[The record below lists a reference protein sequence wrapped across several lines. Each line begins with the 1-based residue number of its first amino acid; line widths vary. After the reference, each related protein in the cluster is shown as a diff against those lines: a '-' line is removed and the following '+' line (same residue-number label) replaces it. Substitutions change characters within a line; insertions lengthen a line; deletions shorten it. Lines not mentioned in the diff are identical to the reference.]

1 MNMFKRAVNDL
12 TNFLIKINKLS
23 LKEKVYLLVF
33 FVVLYFVVK
42 MVMKQFVV
50 TERFSLGELFNR
62 VFGRVRGDKPTE
74 EQIEAREAVAS
85 RMNELKESE
94 TEENAPLREGTGRR
108 AIQNVYDAPYA
119 PALKRPA
126 QESPQ
131 ERERS
136 REKYANVIERFA
148 NRTKLMA
155 TLDKK

>member
-1 MNMFKRAVNDL
+1 MIKRAVNDVINVL
-12 TNFLIKINKLS
+12 TKLNKLN

-62 VFGRVRGDKPTE
+62 VFNVTDKPNK

-108 AIQNVYDAPYA
+108 AIQNVYDAQYA

>member
-1 MNMFKRAVNDL
+1 MIKRAVNDVINVL
-12 TNFLIKINKLS
+12 TKLNKLN

-50 TERFSLGELFNR
+50 TERFSLAKLFNR
-62 VFGRVRGDKPTE
+62 VFNVKDEPNE
-74 EQIEAREAVAS
+74 EQINARKAVAS
-85 RMNELKESE
+85 RMNELKEPE
-94 TEENAPLREGTGRR
+94 TEENTPLREGTGRR
-108 AIQNVYDAPYA
+108 AIQNVYDAQYA

-131 ERERS
+131 EREHR
-136 REKYANVIERFA
+136 REQSANVIERFA

>member
-1 MNMFKRAVNDL
+1 MIKRAVNDVINVL
-12 TNFLIKINKLS
+12 TKLNKLN

-62 VFGRVRGDKPTE
+62 VFNVTDKPTE

-94 TEENAPLREGTGRR
+94 TEENAPLRDREGTGRR
-108 AIQNVYDAPYA
+108 AIQNVYDAQYA

>member
-62 VFGRVRGDKPTE
+62 VFNVTDKPTE

-94 TEENAPLREGTGRR
+94 TEENAPLREETGRR
-108 AIQNVYDAPYA
+108 AIQNVYDAQYA

>member
-1 MNMFKRAVNDL
+1 MFKRAVNDL

-62 VFGRVRGDKPTE
+62 VFNVTDKPNK

-94 TEENAPLREGTGRR
+94 TEKTNTYLREGIGRR
-108 AIQNVYDAPYA
+108 AIQNVYDAQYA
-119 PALKRPA
+119 PLVRRPENETPEEEIIA
-126 QESPQ
+126 RKNAEL
-131 ERERS
+131 E
-136 REKYANVIERFA
+136 VERFA
-148 NRTKLMA
+148 NRTKLME

>member
-62 VFGRVRGDKPTE
+62 VFNVTDKPNK
-74 EQIEAREAVAS
+74 EQIKAREAVAS

-108 AIQNVYDAPYA
+108 AIQNVYDAQYA

>member
-62 VFGRVRGDKPTE
+62 VFNVTDKPTE

-108 AIQNVYDAPYA
+108 AIQNVYDAQYA

>member
-50 TERFSLGELFNR
+50 TERFSLAKVFNR
-62 VFGRVRGDKPTE
+62 VFNVTDKPNK

-94 TEENAPLREGTGRR
+94 TEKTNTYLREGIGRR
-108 AIQNVYDAPYA
+108 AIQNVYDAQYA

-131 ERERS
+131 ERERR

>member
-62 VFGRVRGDKPTE
+62 VFKVKDEPNE
-74 EQIEAREAVAS
+74 EQIKARKAVAL
-85 RMNELKESE
+85 RMNDLKERE
-94 TEENAPLREGTGRR
+94 TEENAPLREGTGKR
-108 AIQNVYDAPYA
+108 AIQNVYNAQYA

-131 ERERS
+131 EREHR
-136 REKYANVIERFA
+136 REQSANVIERFA